1 MGNGFTPSGDDF
13 IVGFLF
19 CLKRIL
25 LHTNHKGAKFVIIG
39 NTNWASKKFI
49 DYSQNGIVIEPLEMF
64 VNFLLS
70 GENETEFPLM
80 DLIQVGKSSGIDAS
94 IGAIIATLFVFDNN
108 FRNLILA
115 KLNFLK

>member
-1 MGNGFTPSGDDF
+1 
-13 IVGFLF
+13 
-19 CLKRIL
+19 
-25 LHTNHKGAKFVIIG
+25 
-39 NTNWASKKFI
+39 
-49 DYSQNGIVIEPLEMF
+49 VIEPLETF

-80 DLIQVGKSSGIDAS
+80 DLIQVGKSSGTDAS

>member
-1 MGNGFTPSGDDF
+1 
-13 IVGFLF
+13 
-19 CLKRIL
+19 
-25 LHTNHKGAKFVIIG
+25 
-39 NTNWASKKFI
+39 
-49 DYSQNGIVIEPLEMF
+49 
-64 VNFLLS
+64 LS